1 MKNLTILI
9 FSVLMLFFVFGC
21 IKLNTYVY
29 TNTDN
34 DTQLSNPA
42 SEKCVKDGGRLET
55 LQDADGGEYGVCKF
69 TNGARCDEWAY
80 FRGECTPE
88 KPNYCAEDS
97 DCACG
102 THIMTGECFV
112 GSKEFVNVA
121 VQCPD
126 YCTGIAAI
134 FETRCVTHQCKIVRK
149 NETAVSEFCG
159 WSTGG
164 ECGSDNDC
172 VAGGCGGQVCQS
184 KNEPAVV
191 TTCEYRDCY
200 EASKY
205 GLSCRCVSNGC
216 TWSKTS

>member
-1 MKNLTILI
+1 MEKKLAFI
-9 FSVLMLFFVFGC
+9 FGLLLLFAAGC
-21 IKLNTYVY
+21 I
-29 TNTDN
+29 TNEQTPGGSGTDN
-34 DTQLSNPA
+34 GTQLPNPA
-42 SEKCVKDGGRLET
+42 SEKCVKDGGRLEI
-55 LQDADGGEYGVCKF
+55 LQEAGGGEYGVCEF
-69 TNGARCDEWAY
+69 ANGARCEEWAY

-88 KPNYCAEDS
+88 KPNYCADDS

-102 THIMTGECFV
+102 THITTGECFV

-121 VQCPD
+121 LQCPD

-134 FETRCVTHQCKIVRK
+134 FETRCVAHQCKIVRK
-149 NETAVSEFCG
+149 NETAASGFCG
-159 WSTGG
+159 WSTSGQ
-164 ECGSDNDC
+164 CGSDNDC
-172 VAGGCGGQVCQS
+172 IATGCSGQVCQS